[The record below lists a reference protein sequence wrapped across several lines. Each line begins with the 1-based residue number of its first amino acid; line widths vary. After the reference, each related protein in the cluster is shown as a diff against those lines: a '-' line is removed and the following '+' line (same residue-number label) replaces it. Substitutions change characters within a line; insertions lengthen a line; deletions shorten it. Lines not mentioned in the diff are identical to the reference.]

1 MALDLEYEKRF
12 IAAVDTFE
20 PSVQDLSAMLEQL
33 EQWRVSLSQDL
44 ELHKMKA
51 AQLNPS
57 SALAQQ
63 IQVTHSAI
71 DDRIGS
77 WAGQWESLK
86 PAQAFAETFDDKL
99 ILLVYGKFNAGKSSF
114 CNFFATRFKAYA
126 LPVQYFRLDEGQIQ
140 LSDHAFKE
148 GVTETT
154 SQLQGVI
161 LGNKLVLVDTPGLH
175 SATQE
180 NSDLTKRFTDSA
192 DGVLWLSSSASPG
205 QVQELDEL
213 GRELNRRKPLLPVL
227 TRSDFIEEDEVDGE
241 IVKILRNKTVDNRQL
256 QEQDVESRAQDKL
269 IQMGVAVE
277 QLKTP
282 LSISVRAAQAQQS
295 IPAALTAAGF
305 ERLYEA
311 LLELIAPVIAY
322 KKRKSVEMLLHHLE
336 ENVIGGLRTEVLP
349 QLQALVALLNT
360 AVAELPQKETQIARA
375 VWRHVIPLV
384 PALLDEHE
392 ASSNVA
398 AVYSELQQ
406 QLLASVE
413 QQIEQQLADYVIAL
427 DIQAISLPIAEK
439 AVYEQVVVEQV
450 VVGVSH
456 DALYAAIEEAVQA
469 LITEQAQQL
478 CEQGELILQAR
489 LDEAKAIEVL
499 LLARTEQLNH
509 FKPDRCVHEP

>member
-1 MALDLEYEKRF
+1 M
-12 IAAVDTFE
+12 
-20 PSVQDLSAMLEQL
+20 
-33 EQWRVSLSQDL
+33 
-44 ELHKMKA
+44 
-51 AQLNPS
+51 
-57 SALAQQ
+57 
-63 IQVTHSAI
+63 
-71 DDRIGS
+71 
-77 WAGQWESLK
+77 
-86 PAQAFAETFDDKL
+86 
-99 ILLVYGKFNAGKSSF
+99 
-114 CNFFATRFKAYA
+114 
-126 LPVQYFRLDEGQIQ
+126 
-140 LSDHAFKE
+140 
-148 GVTETT
+148 
-154 SQLQGVI
+154 
-161 LGNKLVLVDTPGLH
+161 
-175 SATQE
+175 
-180 NSDLTKRFTDSA
+180 
-192 DGVLWLSSSASPG
+192 
-205 QVQELDEL
+205 
-213 GRELNRRKPLLPVL
+213 LPVL

-406 QLLASVE
+406 QLLASLA